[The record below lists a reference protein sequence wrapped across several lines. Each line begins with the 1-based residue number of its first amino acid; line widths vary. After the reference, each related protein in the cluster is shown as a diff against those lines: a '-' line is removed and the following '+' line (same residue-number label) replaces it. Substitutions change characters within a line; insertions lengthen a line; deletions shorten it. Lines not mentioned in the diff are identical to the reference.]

1 MSSHLVWVLRGEERE
16 NNNEGQK
23 GQRTERKRA
32 WNKSSFPN
40 FIFAVVLFLVLYKY
54 IDLFLVILKTIN
66 QFLWYLSSNSTVF
79 KSIQKKLF
87 FFLLFLLGA
96 KVFQFL
102 FSIANWTN

>member
-16 NNNEGQK
+16 NNEGQK

-40 FIFAVVLFLVLYKY
+40 FIFAVVLFFVLYKY
-54 IDLFLVILKTIN
+54 IYLFLVILKTIN
-66 QFLWYLSSNSTVF
+66 LFLWYLSSNSTVF
-79 KSIQKKLF
+79 KSIQKVF

-102 FSIANWTN
+102 FNIANWFN

>member
-23 GQRTERKRA
+23 GQRTERKMA

-40 FIFAVVLFLVLYKY
+40 FIFAVVYKY
-54 IDLFLVILKTIN
+54 IYLFLVILKTIN

-102 FSIANWTN
+102 FSIANWTNQQYYE